1 MYKMK
6 SKSETLG
13 KTKKGEEIGSDV
25 TGATVTDIHLFSGN
39 LISARVTAL
48 AQLQQT
54 MIYHLI

>member
-6 SKSETLG
+6 SKSETFG

-48 AQLQQT
+48 V
-54 MIYHLI
+54 